1 MTGIDSNIIVH
12 KLQVDPDYPP
22 VRQKRRKFAP
32 DRNKVINEEIQ
43 KLIDVGSVREVD
55 YPDWL
60 ANVVVVKKKNGKWR
74 VCIDFTD
81 LNKACP
87 KDSFPLPHIDMMVD
101 ATAEHELLSF
111 MDAFSGYNQILMHP
125 NDQEKTSFITE
136 RGTFCYKVMS
146 FGLMNAGATY
156 QRLVNRMFSDML
168 GKTME
173 VYIDDMLVKYL
184 AAENHLDHLKQAFQT
199 EECEEALRQLKSYL
213 SSPPLLAKPKDG
225 ETLYMYLAVSE
236 VAVNVALVREDE
248 GKQQPIYYVSKT
260 LLDAETR
267 YTQLEKLALALVTAG
282 RKLRPYF
289 QCHPIVVLTQYPL
302 HSILHKPE
310 LSGRM
315 TKWAVELSEYDI
327 TYQPR
332 TAIKSQVLA
341 DFIADFSC
349 VGQVQAEKELLCLN
363 EQTNSTWMLAVDG
376 SSNSKGSG
384 LGIVLTSP
392 QGDVMQ
398 RAIRCDFK
406 LTNNEAEYEALIA
419 GLDLS
424 IELNAKTIEVMS
436 DSELIVNQL
445 NGSYQAKDSKMASYL
460 KIVQDKISR
469 FTKFTIN
476 QLPRLENNHA
486 DALANLGSSIQIKDG
501 VTIPVVIMQWPAT
514 WKPNEDVKSLN
525 EQDNWMTPIMQYLED
540 GTLPHDKNES
550 RKLRAKAARFT
561 LYNGKLYRRS
571 FSGPLLRCLLPAE
584 SNYILQELHQGEC
597 GNHSGHRS
605 LCNKA
610 LTIGYYWPTMRAD
623 SYNFVQQCDKC
634 QRFAQISHLPPEKL
648 HSSLTPWPFMRW
660 GMDIVGK
667 MPTAPGQR
675 VFMLALT
682 DYFSKWVEAEAF
694 AQVRDREVK
703 NFIWKNIICRF
714 GIPKE
719 IVTDN
724 GSQFISQ
731 DFQSFCAEWGIQ
743 LSFSTP
749 RYPQANG
756 QAESTNKTIVN
767 TLKKTS
773 RESQREMG
781 R

>member
-1 MTGIDSNIIVH
+1 MEDLDDVCISKEFPDHKVQIGTKLTPEFRARLIEFLIKRHHCFAWSHEDMTGIDSNIIVH

-55 YPDWL
+55 YPNWL
-60 ANVVVVKKKNGKWR
+60 ANVVVVKKKNGKCR

-101 ATAEHELLSF
+101 ATAGHEFLSF
-111 MDAFSGYNQILMHP
+111 MDAFSGYNQILIHP

-136 RGTFCYKVMS
+136 RGTFCYKVMP
-146 FGLMNAGATY
+146 FGLKNAGATY
-156 QRLVNRMFSDML
+156 QRLVNRMFADML
-168 GKTME
+168 GKRME
-173 VYIDDMLVKYL
+173 VYIDDMLVKSL
-184 AAENHLDHLKQAFQT
+184 AALSRFISKSSDRCHLFFSTLKKTKDFVWA

-225 ETLYMYLAVSE
+225 ETLFMYLAVS
-236 VAVNVALVREDE
+236 VAAVSAALVRGDE

-267 YTQLEKLALALVTAG
+267 YTKLEKLALALVTAG
-282 RKLRPYF
+282 CKLRPYF

-302 HSILHKPE
+302 RSILHKPE
-310 LSGRM
+310 LCGRM

-332 TAIKSQVLA
+332 TTIKSQVLA

-363 EQTNSTWMLAVDG
+363 EQTNSTWMVAVDG

-392 QGDVMQ
+392 QGDVIQ
-398 RAIRCDFK
+398 QAIRCDFK
-406 LTNNEAEYEALIA
+406 LTINEAEYEALIA

-436 DSELIVNQL
+436 DSQLIVNQL

-460 KIVQDKISR
+460 QIVQDQISR

-476 QLPRLENNHA
+476 QVPRLENNHA

-525 EQDNWMTPIMQYLED
+525 EQDNWMKPIMQYLED

-561 LYNGKLYRRS
+561 LYNRKLYRRS

-584 SNYILQELHQGEC
+584 SNYILQELHQGAC
-597 GNHSGHRS
+597 RNHSGHQS

-660 GMDIVGK
+660 GI
-667 MPTAPGQR
+667 
-675 VFMLALT
+675 
-682 DYFSKWVEAEAF
+682 
-694 AQVRDREVK
+694 
-703 NFIWKNIICRF
+703 
-714 GIPKE
+714 
-719 IVTDN
+719 
-724 GSQFISQ
+724 
-731 DFQSFCAEWGIQ
+731 
-743 LSFSTP
+743 
-749 RYPQANG
+749 
-756 QAESTNKTIVN
+756 
-767 TLKKTS
+767 TL
-773 RESQREMG
+773 
-781 R
+781 